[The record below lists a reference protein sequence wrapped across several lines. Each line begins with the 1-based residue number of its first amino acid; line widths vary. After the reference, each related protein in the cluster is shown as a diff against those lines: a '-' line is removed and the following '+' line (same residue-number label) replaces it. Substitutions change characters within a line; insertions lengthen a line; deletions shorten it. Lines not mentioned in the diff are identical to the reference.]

1 MVAVMGLPPVGGRA
15 GGTVGACGDNGER
28 KSAHYL
34 PGAKDVMDVTIQGPT
49 VQHREE
55 RRELMAPPLLR
66 GRSMWLG
73 RLRGLVFLV
82 VLLGLV
88 ALSIA
93 MYQKAFTPWV
103 NVTLQAD
110 RIGNQLTEGADVKSR
125 GVIIGE
131 VRAVRAVGDGA
142 ELELRLRPEQAE
154 RVPADTRAQ
163 IVPTTLFGEKYVSLV
178 FDGQPADES
187 GRPGL
192 GDGAVIAQDDS
203 ETAREFAAALDSLLP
218 LLQTLDPPTVS
229 TTLNALSSALR
240 DRGDRIGSNLVLVRD
255 WLAAFNPELDTLR
268 SANEG
273 LVDFNDTLT
282 AGAGD
287 ISTLLRELSAVNRN
301 LVRDQDALAAFLRDT
316 TGVAGTAEGF
326 VAENEQRFIT
336 LAAESVPNLRLYE
349 RYSPQFPC
357 LLDGIARS
365 AELGDTFGGLRSGLH
380 ITLEVVDNLE
390 PFVPGDEPEY
400 LDDPGPTC
408 FGLEGE
414 PIRPFPTYRNPDDGH
429 RDGQGLDPRTGRTD
443 GPPPDGPGG
452 PYTYPDQRRKAPQD
466 RGTSTSGSV
475 MPSSAVTYDRV
486 AVGRAVAPALG
497 LQPDEVPDVA
507 VLLFAPVARGT
518 VVAPS

>member
-1 MVAVMGLPPVGGRA
+1 VAAPFLQGRA
-15 GGTVGACGDNGER
+15 LWR
-28 KSAHYL
+28 
-34 PGAKDVMDVTIQGPT
+34 Q
-49 VQHREE
+49 
-55 RRELMAPPLLR
+55 
-66 GRSMWLG
+66 
-73 RLRGLVFLV
+73 RLWGLVFMV

-203 ETAREFAAALDSLLP
+203 ETARELAAALDSLLP

-357 LLDGIARS
+357 LASGLARQAESIA
-365 AELGDTFGGLRSGLH
+365 DTFGRRQPGLH
-380 ITLEVVDNLE
+380 ITLEFTDPNG
-390 PFVPGDEPEY
+390 PYVPGDETEY
-400 LDDPGPTC
+400 FDDAGPTC
-408 FGLEGE
+408 RGLIGAPEV
-414 PIRPFPTYRNPDDGH
+414 PFPEYTDAEDGY
-429 RDGQGLDPRTGRTD
+429 RDGQEVDERTGQRS
-443 GPPPDGPGG
+443 GSPPDGPGG

-466 RGTSTSGSV
+466 RGTSASGRAG
-475 MPSSAVTYDRV
+475 PPGLAVSQSTYDKA

-497 LQPDEVPDVA
+497 VGPGQVPDVA
-507 VLLFAPVARGT
+507 VLLFAPVARDT
-518 VVAPS
+518 VVRAG